1 MTFVA
6 GTFCHHPLAMVTALK
21 TLELLEENQGEVL
34 KTLNSKTEKFCARLN
49 TYFQSMNY
57 PIITNHFASLF
68 RFTTPGKT
76 SILYNYLL
84 LNGVYVWEGRNCF
97 LSPAHSE
104 EILEDLFLIIK
115 KSCEQM
121 EQDGFLIPK
130 KKK

>member
-1 MTFVA
+1 
-6 GTFCHHPLAMVTALK
+6 
-21 TLELLEENQGEVL
+21 
-34 KTLNSKTEKFCARLN
+34 
-49 TYFQSMNY
+49 MNY
-57 PIITNHFASLF
+57 PIINNHFSSLF